1 MPVLLAH
8 EITRRTCTGALVQT
22 TLLGLAIALIL
33 ALLAALIG
41 PYFINWNDHRTF
53 LESEASRLVGLKVK
67 VAGDIDAKLL
77 PFPAVTLGRI
87 DIGPAGEASR
97 LRARSLRIELSL
109 GSLMRGELRAT
120 EMKLVSPQFK
130 IGLDAQGQID
140 WPAMALATETL
151 LIDRL
156 SIENGQATLTDAAS
170 GSTVVLDQFGF
181 TGEVRSLTG
190 PIRGDGVF
198 LSRGALYNYEVS
210 AGRSGPEGSRLRFSL
225 KTNEQPVTF
234 EAEGMLAFER
244 AAPRFDGTLT
254 LARPAV
260 SVAASGRAV
269 ASEPWRL
276 SSKVKAATAQATLDE
291 VSFQYGPEERALTL
305 NGAAEFTFGR
315 HPQMRGTLSARQVDL
330 DRLLAAPGAA
340 RRLPLSAVQAFGD
353 MLGSALRPSWPVQL
367 ALKVDAMT
375 VGGGIVQAVGTEL
388 RSDGVT
394 WTVDKLEFRAP
405 GLTHVKIDGRLFALG
420 KGLGF
425 VGGAAIDSNDPRNL
439 LAWLGGGPAPAA
451 QMKPWHA
458 IGDVTL
464 SAGRIAVER
473 LQTQTERGTIQGD
486 VSYMWPSDGQAGRV
500 EADLRMDELDLDAV
514 FATGQAALAG
524 LGIERPREAKLVV
537 EAARAKF
544 AGLDAR
550 NISTRLTLDAEGLV
564 IDRLSIGDFG
574 DTSFI
579 ATGRLQTQPAPG
591 GSITVY
597 LDARELSGVIALADK
612 FAPALAD
619 PLRRLATR
627 QKTATLRAA
636 VSLDGSGAAATTGKV
651 ELTGQLGAVKA
662 NLTASATGKREAF
675 SLADVGAL
683 AGTNARID
691 GQLESDDSGP
701 LLTLLGLDRM
711 IASQQ
716 RPAKL
721 TLAASGPLGRD
732 LRFEGKLDAGP
743 IDATGRGVIR
753 RPDDQ
758 PMTVALDQFTG
769 TFGGNKVQG
778 RLALRMDDPAKIDG
792 VIEAE
797 SLEAPAIVAAAI
809 GMPIRRDAKDT
820 GWSTEPFV
828 WSTPGLAGKIEFKS
842 QRAMLLPG
850 VATQRLSGVARF
862 NAAEIVFEEI
872 SGEMAKGRL
881 EGRLAVANGSDGMSA
896 RVRFALLDA
905 DPGALFP
912 GTERPAMSGKLVMQT
927 ELEGAG
933 RSPAAFMGSLTGFGN
948 VTLERAQLGGLN
960 PGVFG
965 AVNRAIELNIPLGG
979 NKIREF
985 VTGMLDN
992 AALPVARASARIGV
1006 SAGQARFSD
1015 IAVQSTGAELQASAN
1030 VDLAD
1035 ATLDAR
1041 LTLNGVSP
1049 SPGAQRP
1056 AVLIALKGALP
1067 SPQRT
1072 VDVSLLT
1079 SYLTLR
1085 AVEQQ
1090 SKQIDAMEQAA
1101 RDAATRANP
1110 SAAGPDRSAP
1120 LPVAPDAPAVV
1131 PSTTPSAPGGGSG
1144 AQAPALPPPIDIS
1157 PASRSRIAPR
1167 AEGTAPA
1174 RGGSRPP
1181 GLVGAQ
1187 N

>member
-1 MPVLLAH
+1 
-8 EITRRTCTGALVQT
+8 VQT

-41 PYFINWNDHRTF
+41 PYFVHWNDHRAF
-53 LESEASRLVGLKVK
+53 LEAEASRLVGLNVK
-67 VAGDIDAKLL
+67 VGGDIDAKLL

-130 IGLDAQGQID
+130 VGLDAQGQID

-151 LIDRL
+151 SIDQL

-170 GSTVVLDQFGF
+170 SSTVVLDQLGF
-181 TGEVRSLTG
+181 IGEVRSLAG
-190 PIRGDGVF
+190 PIRGDGAFV
-198 LSRGALYNYEVS
+198 SRGTLYNYEVS

-225 KTNEQPVTF
+225 KTDQQPAAF

-244 AAPRFDGTLT
+244 GAPRFEGTLT

-260 SVAASGRAV
+260 SVSASGRAV

-276 SSKVKAATAQATLDE
+276 SSKIKATTASAALDE
-291 VSFQYGPEERALTL
+291 VSFQYGPEERAVTL
-305 NGAAEFTFGR
+305 AGAAEFAFGQR
-315 HPQMRGTLSARQVDL
+315 PQMQGTLSARQVDL

-340 RRLPLSAVQAFGD
+340 RRLPLSVVQAFGD
-353 MLGSALRPSWPVQL
+353 MLGGALRPSWPVQL
-367 ALKVDAMT
+367 ALKVDTMT
-375 VGGGIVQAVGTEL
+375 VGGGMMQSVGTEL

-405 GLTHVKIDGRLFALG
+405 GFTHVKIDGRLFALG

-451 QMKPWHA
+451 PIKPWHA

-473 LQTQTERGTIQGD
+473 LQTQTERGTIEGD
-486 VSYMWPSDGQAGRV
+486 VSYMWPADGQAGRV
-500 EADLRMDELDLDAV
+500 EADLRMAELDLDAV
-514 FATGQAALAG
+514 IATGQSALAG
-524 LGIERPREAKLVV
+524 LGIERPREAKLVI
-537 EAARAKF
+537 EAARAKI

-550 NISTRLTLDAEGLV
+550 NISTRLTLDAEGLA

-574 DTSFI
+574 ETSFI
-579 ATGRLQTQPAPG
+579 ATGRLQTSPAPG

-597 LDARELSGVIALADK
+597 LDARDLNGGIVTLAEK

-636 VSLDGSGAAATTGKV
+636 VSLDSSGTTATTGKV

-662 NLTASATGKREAF
+662 NFTASATGKREAF
-675 SLADVGAL
+675 SLADFGAL
-683 AGTNARID
+683 AGTNVRID
-691 GQLESDDSGP
+691 SLLEADNSGP

-711 IASQQ
+711 IAAEP

-743 IDATGRGVIR
+743 IDATGKGVVR
-753 RPDDQ
+753 RADDQ
-758 PMTVALDQFTG
+758 PTTVALDQFAG

-778 RLALRMDDPAKIDG
+778 RLALKMGGQLGDPAKIDG

-809 GMPIRRDAKDT
+809 GMPIRRDASAA

-842 QRAMLLPG
+842 QRAVLLPG
-850 VATQRLSGVARF
+850 IATQQLSGVARF

-905 DPGALFP
+905 DPGALFA
-912 GTERPAMSGKLVMQT
+912 GAERPAMSGKLVMQT

-948 VTLERAQLGGLN
+948 ATLERAQLGGLN

-965 AVNRAIELNIPLGG
+965 AVNRAIELGVPLGG
-979 NKIREF
+979 NRIREF

-992 AALPVARASARIGV
+992 GPLPVTRAAARIGI

-1015 IAVQSTGAELQASAN
+1015 ITVQSAGAELQASAS
-1030 VDLAD
+1030 VDLSD

-1041 LTLNGVSP
+1041 LSLNGLPP

-1056 AVLIALKGALP
+1056 AVLVALKGALS

-1079 SYLTLR
+1079 SWLTLR

-1110 SAAGPDRSAP
+1110 TAPGSGRAMP
-1120 LPVAPDAPAVV
+1120 LPVVPDAPGVV
-1131 PSTTPSAPGGGSG
+1131 PSTTPDAPGGGSG

-1167 AEGTAPA
+1167 AEGAAPA
-1174 RGGSRPP
+1174 RGGVRPP

>member
-1 MPVLLAH
+1 M
-8 EITRRTCTGALVQT
+8 QT

-41 PYFINWNDHRTF
+41 PYFVHWNDHRAF
-53 LESEASRLVGLKVK
+53 FEAEASRLVGLNVK
-67 VAGDIDAKLL
+67 VSGDIDAKLL
-77 PFPAVTLGRI
+77 PVPAVTLGGI
-87 DIGPAGEASR
+87 AIGPAGEASR
-97 LRARSLRIELSL
+97 LRSGSLRIELAL
-109 GSLMRGELRAT
+109 GALMRGELRAT
-120 EMKLVSPQFK
+120 EMKLVAPQLS
-130 IGLDAQGQID
+130 IGLDARGQID

-151 LIDRL
+151 SIDRL
-156 SIENGQATLTDAAS
+156 SIDNGQVTLTDAAS
-170 GSTVVLDQFGF
+170 GTTVVLDRVGF

-190 PIRGDGVF
+190 PIRGSGEFV
-198 LSRGALYNYEVS
+198 SRGTLYNYDFS
-210 AGRSGPEGSRLRFSL
+210 AGRGGPDGSRVRFSL
-225 KTNEQPVTF
+225 KTNEQPVSF
-234 EAEGMLAFER
+234 DAEGMLAFER
-244 AAPRFDGTLT
+244 AAPRFEGTLT

-269 ASEPWRL
+269 SSEPWRL
-276 SSKVKAATAQATLDE
+276 SSKVKATAASATLEE
-291 VSFQYGPEERALTL
+291 VSFQYGPEERAATL
-305 NGAAEFTFGR
+305 IGAAEFGFGQY
-315 HPQMRGTLSARQVDL
+315 PQMQGTLAARQVDL
-330 DRLLAAPGAA
+330 DRLLAAPGTAK
-340 RRLPLSAVQAFGD
+340 RLPLSAVQAFGD
-353 MLGSALRPSWPVQL
+353 MLGGALRPSWPVQL
-367 ALKVDAMT
+367 AFKVDTMT
-375 VGGGIVQAVGTEL
+375 VGGGMMQSVSTDL

-439 LAWLGGGPAPAA
+439 LAWLGGGSVPAA
-451 QMKPWHA
+451 PIKPWHA

-473 LQTQTERGTIQGD
+473 LQTQTERGTIEGD
-486 VSYMWPSDGQAGRV
+486 VSYMWPADGQAGRV
-500 EADLRMDELDLDAV
+500 EADLRMAELDLDAV
-514 FATGQAALAG
+514 IATGQSALAG
-524 LGIERPREAKLVV
+524 LGIERPREAKLVI

-544 AGLDAR
+544 AGLDAQ
-550 NISTRLTLDAEGLV
+550 NISTRLTLDAEGLA
-564 IDRLSIGDFG
+564 IDRLSVGDFG
-574 DTSFI
+574 DTSLV
-579 ATGRLQTQPAPG
+579 ATGRLQTLPVPG

-597 LDARELSGVIALADK
+597 LDARDLNGGVITLAEK
-612 FAPALAD
+612 WAPALAD
-619 PLRRLATR
+619 PLRRLAAR

-636 VSLDGSGAAATTGKV
+636 VSLDGGGSATTTGKV
-651 ELTGQLGAVKA
+651 DLTGQLGAVKA
-662 NLTASATGKREAF
+662 SLTASATGRRDAF
-675 SLADVGAL
+675 SLADLGAL
-683 AGTNARID
+683 ADTNVRVD
-691 GQLESDDSGP
+691 GQLESEDSGP
-701 LLTLLGLDRM
+701 LLALLGLDRM
-711 IASQQ
+711 IATEP

-743 IDATGRGVIR
+743 LDASGKGVIR
-753 RPDDQ
+753 RPDAQ
-758 PMTVALDQFTG
+758 PTTVALDHFTG

-778 RLALRMDDPAKIDG
+778 RLALRMDDPARIDG
-792 VIEAE
+792 VIDAE
-797 SLEAPAIVAAAI
+797 SLEASAIVAAAI
-809 GMPIRRDAKDT
+809 GMPMRRDANAA

-850 VATQRLSGVARF
+850 VAAQQLSGVARF

-881 EGRLAVANGSDGMSA
+881 EGRLAIANGSDGMSA
-896 RVRFALLDA
+896 RLRVALFDA
-905 DPGALFP
+905 DPGALLARA
-912 GTERPAMSGKLVMQT
+912 ERPGLSGKLVMQT

-933 RSPAAFMGSLTGFGN
+933 RSPAAFMGSLTGFGDM
-948 VTLERAQLGGLN
+948 TLERAQLGGLN

-965 AVNRAIELNIPLGG
+965 AVNRAIEIGVPLGG
-979 NKIREF
+979 NRIREF
-985 VTGMLDN
+985 VTGMLDG
-992 AALPVARASARIGV
+992 APLQVARASARIGI

-1015 IAVQSTGAELQASAN
+1015 IAVQSSGAELQASAS
-1030 VDLAD
+1030 VDLSD

-1041 LTLNGVSP
+1041 LSLNGLPP
-1049 SPGAQRP
+1049 SPGVQRP
-1056 AVLIALKGALP
+1056 AVLIALKGVLP

-1079 SYLTLR
+1079 SWLTLR

-1110 SAAGPDRSAP
+1110 TAANPTSAGPGRPIPA
-1120 LPVAPDAPAVV
+1120 VPDAPGI
-1131 PSTTPSAPGGGSG
+1131 APGVPGNAPG
-1144 AQAPALPPPIDIS
+1144 ALAPALPPPVDIS
-1157 PASRSRIAPR
+1157 PASRSRVAPR

-1174 RGGSRPP
+1174 RGSLRPP
-1181 GLVGAQ
+1181 ALVGAQ

>member
-1 MPVLLAH
+1 M
-8 EITRRTCTGALVQT
+8 RRTCTGALVQT

-33 ALLAALIG
+33 ALIAALIG
-41 PYFINWNDHRTF
+41 PYFVNWNDHRAF
-53 LESEASRLVGLKVK
+53 FEAEASRLVGLNVK

-77 PFPAVTLGRI
+77 PVPAVTLGRI
-87 DIGPAGEASR
+87 DIGLAGEASR
-97 LRARSLRIELSL
+97 LRSRSLRIELSL

-120 EMKLVSPQFK
+120 EMKLVAPQLR
-130 IGLDAQGQID
+130 IGLDARGQID
-140 WPAMALATETL
+140 WPAMTLATETL
-151 LIDRL
+151 SIDRL

-170 GSTVVLDQFGF
+170 GSTVVLDRVGF

-190 PIRGDGVF
+190 PIRGSGEF
-198 LSRGALYNYEVS
+198 MSRGTLYTYDFS
-210 AGRSGPEGSRLRFSL
+210 AGRSGPEGSRLRLSL
-225 KTNEQPVTF
+225 KTDEQPVAF
-234 EAEGMLAFER
+234 EAEGTLAFEPT
-244 AAPRFDGTLT
+244 APRFEGTLT

-260 SVAASGRAV
+260 SVSASGRAV

-276 SSKVKAATAQATLDE
+276 SSKVKATTASATLDE
-291 VSFQYGPEERALTL
+291 VSFQYGPEERAVTL
-305 NGAAEFTFGR
+305 AGAAEFAFGR
-315 HPQMRGTLSARQVDL
+315 YPQMRGTLFARQVDL

-353 MLGSALRPSWPVQL
+353 MLGGALRPSWPVQL
-367 ALKVDAMT
+367 ALKVDTMT
-375 VGGGIVQAVGTEL
+375 LGGGMVQSVGTEL

-405 GLTHVKIDGRLFALG
+405 GFTHVKIDGRLFALG

-425 VGGAAIDSNDPRNL
+425 VGGAAIDSTDPRNL

-451 QMKPWHA
+451 PIKPWHA

-473 LQTQTERGTIQGD
+473 LQTQTERGTIEGD
-486 VSYMWPSDGQAGRV
+486 VSYMWPADGQAGRV
-500 EADLRMDELDLDAV
+500 EADLRMAELDLDAV
-514 FATGQAALAG
+514 IATGQSAFAG
-524 LGIERPREAKLVV
+524 LGIERPREAKLVI

-550 NISTRLTLDAEGLV
+550 NISTRLTLDAEGLA

-579 ATGRLQTQPAPG
+579 ATGRLQTSPAPG

-597 LDARELSGVIALADK
+597 LDARELNGVIALAEK

-636 VSLDGSGAAATTGKV
+636 VSLDGSGAAATTGKI

-675 SLADVGAL
+675 SLADPGAL

-691 GQLESDDSGP
+691 GQLESDGSGP

-711 IASQQ
+711 IAAEP

-732 LRFEGKLDAGP
+732 LRFEAKLDAGP
-743 IDATGRGVIR
+743 IDAIGKGVIR
-753 RPDDQ
+753 RQDDQ
-758 PMTVALDQFTG
+758 PTIIALEQLSG

-778 RLALRMDDPAKIDG
+778 RLALSMGDPAKIDG

-809 GMPIRRDAKDT
+809 GMPVRRDASAA

-828 WSTPGLAGKIEFKS
+828 WSAPGLTGKIEFKS
-842 QRAMLLPG
+842 QRAVLLPG
-850 VATQRLSGVARF
+850 IATQQLKGVARF
-862 NAAEIVFEEI
+862 NTAEIVFEEI
-872 SGEMAKGRL
+872 SGEMAKGRV

-896 RVRFALLDA
+896 RVRLALLDA
-905 DPGALFP
+905 DPGALFQ
-912 GTERPAMSGKLVMQT
+912 GTERLAMSGKLVMQT

-965 AVNRAIELNIPLGG
+965 AVNRAIELGVPLGG
-979 NKIREF
+979 NRIREF

-992 AALPVARASARIGV
+992 GPLPVSRAAARIGI

-1015 IAVQSTGAELQASAN
+1015 ITVQSTGAELQASAS
-1030 VDLAD
+1030 VDLSD

-1041 LTLNGVSP
+1041 LSLNGVPP

-1056 AVLIALKGALP
+1056 AVLVALKGALP

-1110 SAAGPDRSAP
+1110 TAPGTGRSTP
-1120 LPVAPDAPAVV
+1120 LPVAPDAPGVV
-1131 PSTTPSAPGGGSG
+1131 PSTTPGTTPGTTPSAPGDGSG

-1167 AEGTAPA
+1167 AEGAAPA

-1181 GLVGAQ
+1181 GL
-1187 N
+1187 

>member
-1 MPVLLAH
+1 M
-8 EITRRTCTGALVQT
+8 QT

-41 PYFINWNDHRTF
+41 PYFIHWNDHRAF
-53 LESEASRLVGLKVK
+53 FEAEAGRLVGLKVK
-67 VAGDIDAKLL
+67 VGGDIDAKLL

-97 LRARSLRIELSL
+97 LRAHSLRIELSL
-109 GSLMRGELRAT
+109 GALMRGELRAT
-120 EMKLVSPQFK
+120 EMKLVTPQVK
-130 IGLDAQGQID
+130 LGLDAQGQID

-151 LIDRL
+151 SIDRL
-156 SIENGQATLTDAAS
+156 SIENGQATLSDAAS
-170 GSTVVLDQFGF
+170 GSTVVLDQLGF
-181 TGEVRSLTG
+181 TGEVRSLAG
-190 PIRGDGVF
+190 PIRGEGAF
-198 LSRGALYNYEVS
+198 LSRGTLYTYDVS
-210 AGRSGPEGSRLRFSL
+210 AGRAGADGSRVRFSL
-225 KTNEQPVTF
+225 KTNDQPVIF
-234 EAEGMLAFER
+234 EADGTLAFER

-276 SSKVKAATAQATLDE
+276 SSKVKATTASATLDE

-315 HPQMRGTLSARQVDL
+315 RPQMQGTLSARQVDL
-330 DRLLAAPGAA
+330 DRLLATPGTA

-375 VGGGIVQAVGTEL
+375 VGGGIMQAVGTEL

-405 GLTHVKIDGRLFALG
+405 GLTHIKIDGRLFALG

-425 VGGAAIDSNDPRNL
+425 VGGAALDSNDPRNL

-451 QMKPWHA
+451 PIKPWHA

-473 LQTQTERGTIQGD
+473 LQTQTERGTIEGD

-500 EADLRMDELDLDAV
+500 EADLRMAELDLDAAI
-514 FATGQAALAG
+514 ATGQSALAG
-524 LGIERPREAKLVV
+524 LGIERPREAKLVI

-550 NISTRLTLDAEGLV
+550 NISTRLTLDAEGLA
-564 IDRLSIGDFG
+564 IDRLSIGDFA
-574 DTSFI
+574 DASFI
-579 ATGRLQTQPAPG
+579 ATGRLQTLPAPG
-591 GSITVY
+591 GSITIY
-597 LDARELSGVIALADK
+597 LDARDLNGVIALADK

-636 VSLDGSGAAATTGKV
+636 VSLDSSGSAAATGKV
-651 ELTGQLGAVKA
+651 ELTGQLGAVKVS
-662 NLTASATGKREAF
+662 LTANATGKREAF
-675 SLADVGAL
+675 SLADPGAL
-683 AGTNARID
+683 AGTNVRID
-691 GQLESDDSGP
+691 NQLASDDSGA
-701 LLTLLGLDRM
+701 LLMLLGLDRM
-711 IASQQ
+711 IAAEP

-732 LRFEGKLDAGP
+732 LRFEGRLDAGP
-743 IDATGRGVIR
+743 IDASGKGVIR
-753 RPDDQ
+753 SADDQ
-758 PMTVALDQFTG
+758 PATVALDQFAG

-778 RLALRMDDPAKIDG
+778 RLTLRTGDPARIDG

-797 SLEAPAIVAAAI
+797 SLQAPAIVAATI
-809 GMPIRRDAKDT
+809 GMPMRRDASAA
-820 GWSTEPFV
+820 GWSIEPFV
-828 WSTPGLAGKIEFKS
+828 WSTPRLAGKIEFKS
-842 QRAMLLPG
+842 QRAVLLPG
-850 VATQRLSGVARF
+850 VAAQQLSGVARF
-862 NAAEIVFEEI
+862 SAAEVLFEEI

-881 EGRLAVANGSDGMSA
+881 EGRLAIANGSEGMSA
-896 RVRFALLDA
+896 RLRVALLDA

-912 GTERPAMSGKLVMQT
+912 GAERSAMSGKLVMQT

-965 AVNRAIELNIPLGG
+965 AVSRAIELNVPLGG

-992 AALPVARASARIGV
+992 GPLPVTRASARIGV

-1015 IAVQSTGAELQASAN
+1015 ITVQSTGAELQASAS
-1030 VDLAD
+1030 VDLSD

-1041 LTLNGVSP
+1041 LTLNGLPP

-1056 AVLIALKGALP
+1056 AVLVALKGALP

-1079 SYLTLR
+1079 SWLTLR

-1110 SAAGPDRSAP
+1110 TATGPDRP
-1120 LPVAPDAPAVV
+1120 TPVPVAPDAPDIV
-1131 PSTTPSAPGGGSG
+1131 PSTVPSTVPSAPGGGSG
-1144 AQAPALPPPIDIS
+1144 AQTPALPPPIDIS

-1167 AEGTAPA
+1167 AEGSAPA
-1174 RGGSRPP
+1174 RGGLRPP